1 MLKTY
6 RLKEDAR
13 YDIPTEE
20 AIKHKDLLINCDIAL
35 EEASNLAKLGSQL
48 EEAIT
53 GVARNYESD
62 LNGMLLFEGN
72 FNAGLIQ
79 ENGEEHQFIQKYY
92 QHIKTWNSK

>member
-13 YDIPTEE
+13 YNIPTEE

-35 EEASNLAKLGSQL
+35 EEASHLDKLGSKI

-53 GVARNYESD
+53 GVARNYASNLD
-62 LNGMLLFEGN
+62 GMLLFEGN

-79 ENGEEHQFIQKYY
+79 ENGEEHQFILKYY
-92 QHIKTWNSK
+92 QHVKTWNSK

>member
-1 MLKTY
+1 MLKHY

-13 YDIPTEE
+13 YDIPSEE

-35 EEASNLAKLGSQL
+35 EQASNLAKIGEKI

-53 GVARNYESD
+53 GIASKYETSLD
-62 LNGMLLFEGN
+62 NMLLFEGN